1 VKSERPSLLLE
12 MNLSGPS
19 LDTMSIFRVV
29 SQRAPTGATLAKIA
43 YVDPATSDPAEARFA
58 ETVALN
64 RGVNVRLFPDV
75 ASAAQW
81 LAFP

>member
-1 VKSERPSLLLE
+1 
-12 MNLSGPS
+12 
-19 LDTMSIFRVV
+19 VV